1 MKIPLKLNTEKMLQG
16 MASEYLPIISYMLQE
31 YSQEVAENIL
41 EAGFDLYG
49 K

>member
-1 MKIPLKLNTEKMLQG
+1 MKIPLKLNTEKMQQG

>member
-1 MKIPLKLNTEKMLQG
+1 MKIPLKLNSERMLQG
-16 MASEYLPIISYMLQE
+16 MASEYLPIISYMLQD

-41 EAGFDLYG
+41 EAGYDLYG

>member
-1 MKIPLKLNTEKMLQG
+1 MKIPLKLNSERMLQG
-16 MASEYLPIISYMLQE
+16 MASEYLPIISYMLQD

-41 EAGFDLYG
+41 ESGYDLYG